1 MKRLRRIG
9 ALLAAAAAILGASAL
24 LPARVEQVARQVEK
38 VRGRRFERPVPASEI
53 DVRELRKILRSKV
66 AESFPTSPEET
77 LRTLAVFGLIEET
90 PHLVD
95 RLVDFYASQ
104 VIAFYDPEPRRFYV
118 VKGADK
124 ALDKDEKKA
133 PSGSEADLE
142 GPGVSEGMAERLIFA
157 HELTHA
163 LQDEALK
170 LDKRMKDLKDN
181 GDRAL
186 ALESLLEGEAT
197 LVMVRVVLTE
207 IPGADESAEEMLA
220 PLLTA
225 GSLERSGVPKDIPE
239 YFVDQ
244 LFFPYAEGTA
254 FVRRILKAKG
264 WGGMDRLWKNP
275 PQSTSEILH
284 EGATFAPAGDLLPA
298 RAERLAPAGSRFLYA
313 DTLGEW
319 TVRFLLRR
327 SLEEE
332 EADRAASGWRGDR
345 IAFFSS
351 RGAISYIW
359 RVRFESS
366 DAAAGFEAAFK
377 KTRAKTPRK
386 EEIVRRGSDV
396 VVAAGFSKLPELAGF
411 TLGD

>member
-1 MKRLRRIG
+1 MFSKRLERDMRMGPVSPDERGELIHVLRFAAHLSGKAGRQRPHATLPVMKSLRRIG

-66 AESFPTSPEET
+66 AESFPASPEET

-124 ALDKDEKKA
+124 ALEQDEKKA
-133 PSGSEADLE
+133 PSGGEADLE
-142 GPGVSEGMAERLIFA
+142 GPGVSDGMAERLIFA

-225 GSLERSGVPKDIPE
+225 G
-239 YFVDQ
+239 
-244 LFFPYAEGTA
+244 
-254 FVRRILKAKG
+254 
-264 WGGMDRLWKNP
+264 
-275 PQSTSEILH
+275 
-284 EGATFAPAGDLLPA
+284 
-298 RAERLAPAGSRFLYA
+298 
-313 DTLGEW
+313 
-319 TVRFLLRR
+319 
-327 SLEEE
+327 
-332 EADRAASGWRGDR
+332 
-345 IAFFSS
+345 
-351 RGAISYIW
+351 
-359 RVRFESS
+359 
-366 DAAAGFEAAFK
+366 
-377 KTRAKTPRK
+377 
-386 EEIVRRGSDV
+386 
-396 VVAAGFSKLPELAGF
+396 
-411 TLGD
+411 